1 MPNINPPLLF
11 GIDPDET
18 WEYLPKAVRA
28 AGATEPVFVLKS
40 PSLAISIKRE
50 AFLSEI
56 TASARAAAPEALQ
69 VLRSLNTTGGKLEP
83 LPENATD
90 AEKQEYAEKQESV
103 KKALLDWATAWGD
116 AVSSRA
122 DEERAITEKF
132 LSDGIME
139 WRGLTSSSGRVI
151 DFSANKNRITEVLR
165 GSIVSELCE
174 AIAAGS
180 TLSQEEQVGLP
191 LSQESQSA

>member
-50 AFLSEI
+50 AFLSET
-56 TASARAAAPEALQ
+56 TAAARAAAPDALQ
-69 VLRSLNTTGGKLEP
+69 VLRSLNATGGKLEA

-90 AEKQEYAEKQESV
+90 AEKQEYSEKQESV
-103 KKALLDWATAWGD
+103 KKALLDWATAWGN
-116 AVSSRA
+116 AVSARSE
-122 DEERAITEKF
+122 EERAITEKF
-132 LSDGIME
+132 LSDGLVE
-139 WRGLTSSSGRVI
+139 WRSLSSSSGRVI
-151 DFSANKNRITEVLR
+151 DFAANKNRIMEVLR

-180 TLSQEEQVGLP
+180 TLSQEEQVGLL
-191 LSQESQSA
+191 LSQESQSV